1 MTDDERH
8 DEVTR
13 LLREQGS
20 APAPPGLRD
29 EVMRR
34 VRQEPRAAA
43 RPVRRSVL
51 TLVAASLVTIALV
64 GGISRLGGSGVSG
77 SDAAGTSASGAAAK
91 EAFDSAGGT
100 SAPLTTMA
108 GPLTVKNVPEDAL
121 TALLN
126 GLTERSYLRDQST
139 NGSIIDLYVA
149 DSQWAE
155 VRQGV
160 QRLVAK
166 AAPDAHRVEVRLYRL
181 PE

>member
-51 TLVAASLVTIALV
+51 TLVAASLITIALV

-77 SDAAGTSASGAAAK
+77 GGDAAGTSASRAAAK
-91 EAFDSAGGT
+91 EFFDSAGGT

-121 TALLN
+121 TALLY
-126 GLTERSYLRDQST
+126 GLTSRSYHRDQSI

-160 QRLVAK
+160 
-166 AAPDAHRVEVRLYRL
+166 
-181 PE
+181 